1 VGLCDSA
8 ADFEAFAQSCQ
19 ALCPAFGPDAFTLRP
34 DGGEA
39 LAWAPE
45 QGAIR

>member
-8 ADFEAFAQSCQ
+8 ADFQACALSCQ
-19 ALCPAFGPDAFTLRP
+19 ALRPAFGPDAFTLRP

-39 LAWAPE
+39 LTSTPE
-45 QGAIR
+45 QGAMR